1 MDAEV
6 DAKAANRA
14 RFELEL
20 EFVQALAN
28 PFYLHSLA
36 QQNILEQPAFVN
48 FLKYLLYFKEKDY
61 ARFIQY
67 VYTFEIFIAFTTHSK
82 LSTCTPSFR
91 ATSTCPI
98 PFTNEKRRIFEG
110 ISSSKAIWS
119 LADLVSHI
127 TSRIIYLLS
136 YTPQR
141 REPSSYT
148 DHSEPGPETKK
159 TTVWCFEGGCPV
171 GNFDEPR
178 WMPEEFYSTFML
190 TVSGRGWGWQARNK
204 QPVFPDCNQGVGVFF
219 SDISRGEWSGS
230 DLYSDVYRLTH
241 RLFLHRS
248 FQTMR

>member
-20 EFVQALAN
+20 EFVQSLAN

-67 VYTFEIFIAFTTHSK
+67 VYTFEIFIAFTRHSK

-98 PFTNEKRRIFEG
+98 PFTNEKR
-110 ISSSKAIWS
+110 
-119 LADLVSHI
+119 
-127 TSRIIYLLS
+127 
-136 YTPQR
+136 
-141 REPSSYT
+141 
-148 DHSEPGPETKK
+148 
-159 TTVWCFEGGCPV
+159 
-171 GNFDEPR
+171 
-178 WMPEEFYSTFML
+178 
-190 TVSGRGWGWQARNK
+190 
-204 QPVFPDCNQGVGVFF
+204 
-219 SDISRGEWSGS
+219 
-230 DLYSDVYRLTH
+230 
-241 RLFLHRS
+241 
-248 FQTMR
+248 